1 MERGGKAGYRHA
13 PQDGVQGQEKGRLGI
28 VPLHQEGGG
37 GGGKPLVPR
46 DVQGQPVQ
54 EGSLYSKGVHNLKGH
69 VYIAPAFKGG
79 LDANMAI
86 PGQ

>member
-1 MERGGKAGYRHA
+1 MERRERPATDTSPRMA
-13 PQDGVQGQEKGRLGI
+13 SRVT
-28 VPLHQEGGG
+28 LHQEGGG

-79 LDANMAI
+79 LDADMAI